1 MIGAYALASA
11 FVGAGVT
18 VLGAASQPGQVVQL
32 RGPGACVSQ
41 LATGGICAPA
51 RAVNAPDAL
60 AVAPDGR
67 TVYVASFGVPGTVS
81 GNAGS
86 LAVFVRN
93 PATGRITQA
102 QGASGCL
109 GDVDSGCTG
118 ARGVDGAS
126 GVVVSPDGRNVYAS
140 GLHSHSIAAF
150 ARSPAGTLKQL
161 PGAGGC
167 LAADG
172 ANGCTAAPGL
182 YGASDIAITRDGR
195 SVYAAALD
203 SQAVTS
209 FTRDP
214 ATGRLTQLAGT
225 AACIHQR
232 SDDPDGGQDP
242 GDDVGGIPLES
253 CGNANGL
260 TGPNAVEVSPD
271 GTSVYVLS
279 DSSLA
284 VFRRAANGALSQQGC
299 LSAEEAG
306 DACTEV
312 PELVGALALAIAPDG
327 RTLYVAS
334 YYPGAILPFRR
345 DPRTGALRSFPH
357 WAPAMRWR
365 AWPTSRSPRTAA
377 ISTPRRP
384 GATRFSPSRSA
395 PTGRPR
401 S

>member
-11 FVGAGVT
+11 FVGAGAGVT

-118 ARGVDGAS
+118 ARGVRRRRIRRRRE
-126 GVVVSPDGRNVYAS
+126 PRRPKRLPS

-203 SQAVTS
+203 SQAV
-209 FTRDP
+209 
-214 ATGRLTQLAGT
+214 
-225 AACIHQR
+225 R
-232 SDDPDGGQDP
+232 SLHARP
-242 GDDVGGIPLES
+242 GDREADAARRDGCVHPP
-253 CGNANGL
+253 AVRRPRWRP
-260 TGPNAVEVSPD
+260 GPR
-271 GTSVYVLS
+271 GTTWAGSHS
-279 DSSLA
+279 
-284 VFRRAANGALSQQGC
+284 RAAA
-299 LSAEEAG
+299 
-306 DACTEV
+306 T
-312 PELVGALALAIAPDG
+312 
-327 RTLYVAS
+327 
-334 YYPGAILPFRR
+334 
-345 DPRTGALRSFPH
+345 
-357 WAPAMRWR
+357 
-365 AWPTSRSPRTAA
+365 RTA
-377 ISTPRRP
+377 
-384 GATRFSPSRSA
+384 
-395 PTGRPR
+395 
-401 S
+401 